1 MVITTSI
8 YIILHSILQLQI
20 PVDNNS
26 RLAIDRAHI
35 TTNKFSISY
44 VEIIHTWKQMSCHI
58 TKFYSCVECYKKWN
72 NVDHKIQQPTNIWV
86 TTGVCTRFRFCYR
99 LGLGLTSFRVHR
111 QDSGPLRHRSF
122 YWLVFWGAKFL
133 HLTRSEGGIP
143 NFFFLLSVSRLKKNP
158 HVGLP
163 TVLKGAIELEL
174 LGLFDGSPGWVF
186 GRAIAGIIPCV
197 ASLSSNIMRLSFRPE
212 PEDLSTL
219 KWRLYLLL
227 RPKLCKRWASNLSH
241 VTVLGFPRNWVFWWF
256 REATGPY
263 PREAGCEGWSA
274 WMRKAVWAIPAFTDS
289 QHCTVCS
296 GLVANNSLP
305 CRVSLMILCQVN
317 NLLYDLSLEDLQEVS
332 RSFLT

>member
-1 MVITTSI
+1 M
-8 YIILHSILQLQI
+8 
-20 PVDNNS
+20 DN
-26 RLAIDRAHI
+26 I
-35 TTNKFSISY
+35 
-44 VEIIHTWKQMSCHI
+44 
-58 TKFYSCVECYKKWN
+58 
-72 NVDHKIQQPTNIWV
+72 IQQPNIWV
-86 TTGVCTRFRFCYR
+86 TTARVYKVSFLLETWLR
-99 LGLGLTSFRVHR
+99 LLFERTDRPPDPFAIDLFH
-111 QDSGPLRHRSF
+111 
-122 YWLVFWGAKFL
+122 WLVFWGAKFL

-143 NFFFLLSVSRLKKNP
+143 NFFFLLSVSRLKKKP

-174 LGLFDGSPGWVF
+174 LGLFDGSPGWVL

-197 ASLSSNIMRLSFRPE
+197 ASLSSNIMRLSVRPE

-241 VTVLGFPRNWVFWWF
+241 VTVLGFPRKFWWF

-274 WMRKAVWAIPAFTDS
+274 WMRKAVWAIPTFTDS
-289 QHCTVCS
+289 QHLHCTVCS
-296 GLVANNSLP
+296 GLVANNALP